1 MNRRIQ
7 LLCAWGAPVSI
18 VAFVIGWVAFA
29 GFLPPLAP
37 SHSADEVAQAFL
49 GRRNGIRLGAISM
62 IVGTMFWIPWAAVVA
77 GQVRRNRPALTHTQV
92 GSAVVGT
99 AAVVIAMMIWV
110 VAAFRPDR
118 NPQIIQT
125 LSDLGF
131 VIAIMPFAVFCM
143 WNLALALA
151 IFADDPT
158 APGYPRW
165 SAYLT
170 LWMALLYVPGG
181 CLAFF
186 QTGPFAWDGALAF
199 YLPAI
204 AFFVWLLIMTVLAIK
219 AINRQGATPA
229 LDNALSSAR
238 ETPQPA

>member
-37 SHSADEVAQAFL
+37 SHSADEVARAFL

-165 SAYLT
+165 S
-170 LWMALLYVPGG
+170 V
-181 CLAFF
+181 
-186 QTGPFAWDGALAF
+186 